1 MTQTSPITINSSN
14 VTVATINNVEQS
26 QVSTHDLTNQIPG
39 NFNKI
44 FNLNPSP
51 IPKTLIVILDGLIL
65 QPSTDEVSGDYVYS
79 NDQITLNIDV
89 LEANSILL
97 AIYQEV

>member
-1 MTQTSPITINSSN
+1 MTEVSSITISSSN
-14 VTVATINNVEQS
+14 ITVNTINNVEQS
-26 QVSTHDLTNQIPG
+26 QVVTHDLTNQIPG

-44 FNLNPSP
+44 FNLNPPP
-51 IPKTLIVILDGLIL
+51 IPKTLIIILDGLIL

-79 NDQITLNIDV
+79 NNQITLNIDT

-97 AIYQEV
+97 AIYQEA